1 MHIFSMAYSVRAEGC
16 EPDSIMRFEPTP
28 FSPGNLDF
36 EPAT

>member
-16 EPDSIMRFEPTP
+16 EPDSMRFEPTP